1 MLKKAIL
8 AAFIVIF
15 ASHSLADEIQLTEQA
30 PTSYIVKKGDSLWT
44 IAKKFKKVTVNQ
56 IKEWNNIW
64 SGKSIQPGKKLKIFK
79 S

>member
-1 MLKKAIL
+1 MSIYPKKLRVPKVSKTSVARN
-8 AAFIVIF
+8 V
-15 ASHSLADEIQLTEQA
+15 SKGK
-30 PTSYIVKKGDSLWT
+30 PTIYVVKKGDSLWT

-64 SGKSIQPGKKLKIFK
+64 SGKSIQPGNKLKIFK